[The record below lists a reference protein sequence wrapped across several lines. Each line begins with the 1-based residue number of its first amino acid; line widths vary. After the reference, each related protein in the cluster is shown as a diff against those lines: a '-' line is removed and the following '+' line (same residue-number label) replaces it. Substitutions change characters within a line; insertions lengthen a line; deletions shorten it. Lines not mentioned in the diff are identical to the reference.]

1 MNITPEE
8 MRDINNHVQRVES
21 LSTKLSTA
29 AMDLDAEV
37 DILKRRLSFINHPAG
52 RALNAEQLK
61 EKQKLRESPNQP
73 GSYFA
78 EVLNFPKK
86 EN

>member
-1 MNITPEE
+1 MKITPEE
-8 MRDINNHVQRVES
+8 MRELNDHVQRIES

-37 DILKRRLSFINHPAG
+37 DILRRRLSFINHPAG
-52 RALNAEQLK
+52 RALDAEQIK
-61 EKQKLRESPNQP
+61 EKRKLRESPNQP